1 MTLGIVARQ
10 IGDVTYILLGY
21 SLSAIMFQ
29 LSVSLSLIL
38 NIIDLEE
45 ANQRKITYNICIT
58 VISVVYIVLAS
69 VEYKLDDIQG
79 YEHLAFE
86 AIGLIILFLIYFSTI
101 VDLIRKLRI
110 FLLEETKLEGRLI
123 RIQFLI
129 FFIAYGSKIITL
141 MVWIKRPLYER
152 RDVEGFLIN
161 TDVMSVIWVT
171 IPITFVLWMQTR
183 SFIKMRAEKIQLLL
197 DC

>member
-1 MTLGIVARQ
+1 M
-10 IGDVTYILLGY
+10 
-21 SLSAIMFQ
+21 
-29 LSVSLSLIL
+29 
-38 NIIDLEE
+38 
-45 ANQRKITYNICIT
+45 T

-69 VEYKLDDIQG
+69 VEYKLDDDQG

-129 FFIAYGSKIITL
+129 FFIAYGSKIITM

-152 RDVEGFLIN
+152 RDVEGFLIT
-161 TDVMSVIWVT
+161 TDVMSVVWVT

-197 DC
+197 DCKQLDETLVLNDSDEQ

>member
-1 MTLGIVARQ
+1 M
-10 IGDVTYILLGY
+10 
-21 SLSAIMFQ
+21 
-29 LSVSLSLIL
+29 
-38 NIIDLEE
+38 
-45 ANQRKITYNICIT
+45 
-58 VISVVYIVLAS
+58 
-69 VEYKLDDIQG
+69 
-79 YEHLAFE
+79 
-86 AIGLIILFLIYFSTI
+86 
-101 VDLIRKLRI
+101 DLIRKLRI

-141 MVWIKRPLYER
+141 MVWIKRPLKDR
-152 RDVEGFLIN
+152 KDQLGFLIN
-161 TDVMSVIWVT
+161 TDAMSVIWVM

>member
-1 MTLGIVARQ
+1 MTI
-10 IGDVTYILLGY
+10 
-21 SLSAIMFQ
+21 
-29 LSVSLSLIL
+29 
-38 NIIDLEE
+38 
-45 ANQRKITYNICIT
+45 
-58 VISVVYIVLAS
+58 ISVVYIVLAG

-86 AIGLIILFLIYFSTI
+86 AIGLIVLFLIYFSTI

-141 MVWIKRPLYER
+141 MVWIKKPLSER
-152 RDVEGFLIN
+152 KDIEGFLIN
-161 TDVMSVIWVT
+161 TDVMSAIWVFV
-171 IPITFVLWMQTR
+171 PITFVLWMQTR

-197 DC
+197 EC